1 MGRPREFEVDE
12 AAQALLDV
20 FWAKGY
26 EGASLSD
33 IEAAT
38 RLKKQ
43 SLYRVFHSKRGMYLA
58 ALAAYDRDHVAAAG
72 DILGKAADARAGFAA
87 LLNGVVDSAIASG
100 DRRGCFLCNASVD
113 QAPLD
118 PETSA
123 GVSAMVSRLGA
134 HLRGRPACR
143 GRRPRCRGRPASGA
157 QDHGQLFRAARLDQI
172 RRRRAGAEGCG
183 RAGAGR
189 CGDRTQAKP
198 SLRLACVPI
207 RAGMRPPIRI
217 G

>member
-123 GVSAMVSRLGA
+123 GVSAMVSRLERTFADALLAGGD
-134 HLRGRPACR
+134 GR
-143 GRRPRCRGRPASGA
+143 
-157 QDHGQLFRAARLDQI
+157 DAAD
-172 RRRRAGAEGCG
+172 A
-183 RAGAGR
+183 
-189 CGDRTQAKP
+189 
-198 SLRLACVPI
+198 LRLARKIMASYFGLRVLIKSGAAEPVLRDVVEQVLDDVEI
-207 RAGMRPPIRI
+207 APKPNLR
-217 G
+217 